1 MGFHRELRFIELKV
15 GFDLTE
21 DTSIY
26 DLIRQA
32 IQDYWHLMDIKIS
45 SPIAFDGIGWRHDW
59 RLWRIVKKQAPLLE
73 WLGEN

>member
-32 IQDYWHLMDIKIS
+32 IQDHWHLMDIKIS

-59 RLWRIVKKQAPLLE
+59 RLWRIVKEKALLLE
-73 WLGEN
+73 WLEEN